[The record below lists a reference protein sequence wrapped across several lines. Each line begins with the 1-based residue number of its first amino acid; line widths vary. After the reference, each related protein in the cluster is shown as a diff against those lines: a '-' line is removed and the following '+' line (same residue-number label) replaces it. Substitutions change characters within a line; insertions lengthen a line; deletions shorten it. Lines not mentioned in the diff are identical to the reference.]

1 MRYSGVIIATGA
13 EVLADT
19 LRSKLLDLD
28 IEAAPGAR
36 SEEELLARMKTG
48 YPRLV
53 FLEDCFRG
61 QGTEEFIRR
70 TVKRNPEARIA
81 VWSAQAVRPL
91 IAARFIL
98 AGADSYFSLRDT
110 DGNIAGILGRITA
123 GRQYCPAEVKA
134 IIESDTYFP
143 DMNGKLTPRERQIVK
158 LSAAGQSN
166 REMADTLGIRLFT
179 VKLHKANIYR
189 KCAGNTPVDILRF
202 GLRQGIICPED
213 LKN

>member
-1 MRYSGVIIATGA
+1 
-13 EVLADT
+13 
-19 LRSKLLDLD
+19 LLDLD
-28 IEAAPGAR
+28 IGALR
-36 SEEELLARMKTG
+36 ARDETELLGRIKNS

-61 QGTEEFIRR
+61 QGTEEFILR
-70 TVKRNPEARIA
+70 TVKRNPDLRVA

-123 GRQYCPAEVKA
+123 GRGYCPAEVKA
-134 IIESDTYFP
+134 IVESDTYFP
-143 DMNGKLTPRERQIVK
+143 DMNGELTPRERQIVK

-166 REMADTLGIRLFT
+166 REMAEALGIRLST

-189 KCAGNTPVDILRF
+189 KCAGNTPVDILRY
-202 GLRQGIICPED
+202 GLSRGIICPED
-213 LKN
+213 LKNQE